1 MNGVAYLGKRWKKYR
16 TGFEEVF
23 PYTLDIAPKV
33 MFVKWQKDHHEQHDE
48 LVKVLGVNLDWRM
61 NECLDGQRKKV
72 WLMFK
77 LLKLFKLAII
87 DEFRGRS

>member
-23 PYTLDIAPKV
+23 PYTLDIAPKE
-33 MFVKWQKDHHEQHDE
+33 MFVKWQKDHHKRHDE

-61 NECLDGQRKKV
+61 NECLDGQRKK
-72 WLMFK
+72 F
-77 LLKLFKLAII
+77 LLVGANGAGKSTLIRMLT
-87 DEFRGRS
+87 G